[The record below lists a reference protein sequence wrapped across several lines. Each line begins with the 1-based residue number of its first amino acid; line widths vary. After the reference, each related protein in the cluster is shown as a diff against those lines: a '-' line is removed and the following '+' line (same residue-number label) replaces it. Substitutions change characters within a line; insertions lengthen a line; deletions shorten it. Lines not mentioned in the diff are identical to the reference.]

1 MAGVTLDIDLQ
12 GLPEAS
18 RAVGRLAAFDL
29 EELATDIGAILESGA
44 RRRIM
49 EDKRGPDDEAWLPW
63 SEAYDDTRDH
73 DRHSLLVEDGDLH
86 DSVQSYT
93 TGTEVRVGSNLVY
106 AAIHQLGGDTD
117 QGHPP
122 IPARPYLGVSAED
135 GEDIRDLVVGRLADE
150 VRP

>member
-1 MAGVTLDIDLQ
+1 MAGVTLDIDLL

-29 EELATDIGAILESGA
+29 EDLAYDIGAILESGA

-49 EDKRGPDDEAWLPW
+49 EDKRAPDGAAWAPW
-63 SEAYDDTRDH
+63 SEAYDETRDH
-73 DRHSLLVEDGDLH
+73 GRHSLLVEDGDLH
-86 DSVQSYT
+86 DSVQNYT
-93 TGTEVRVGSNLVY
+93 TGAEVRVGSPLVY
-106 AAIHQLGGDTD
+106 AAIHQLGGDTA

-135 GEDIRDLVVGRLADE
+135 AADIRDLVVDRIEDE